1 MGCRT
6 FDMQESTRSSFE
18 SESENV
24 FASKDISWQ
33 DSFAEASSDQV
44 APCAWSEER
53 QAGALALIRTYGGDE
68 SLVKPETIEVLGDI
82 GEYTFCRFLL
92 GGDCASITETYG
104 GCTVLSGC
112 IGYPS
117 ATRLYLVGDTRIY
130 TLQQAYVQ
138 GIVTDMKA
146 VYDRLPVDMPA
157 DYDPT
162 AEDSYLDMDPM
173 GCFTWE

>member
-1 MGCRT
+1 M
-6 FDMQESTRSSFE
+6 
-18 SESENV
+18 
-24 FASKDISWQ
+24 
-33 DSFAEASSDQV
+33 DSADEP